1 MARQAILSR
10 PGPTSLWVVLDEA
23 ALRRPMGGSAVMRAQ
38 LKHLIEM
45 SQRSNV
51 TIQVLPFKMG
61 GHSAVGGPFS
71 VLHFAESD
79 LSDVV
84 YLEQLASSQYLDKQD
99 MVDKYLAVM
108 ERLCHQAATPEDS
121 VTKLQ
126 ALLSEA

>member
-1 MARQAILSR
+1 
-10 PGPTSLWVVLDEA
+10 VLDEA
-23 ALRRPMGGSAVMRAQ
+23 ALRRPIGGPAVMRAQ
-38 LKHLIEM
+38 LKHLIGI
-45 SQRSNV
+45 SQWPNV
-51 TIQVLPFKMG
+51 TIQVMPFKTG

-99 MVDKYLAVM
+99 MVDKYRAVM
-108 ERLCHQAATPEDS
+108 ERLCLEAATPADS
-121 VTKLQ
+121 VMKLQ

>member
-1 MARQAILSR
+1 M
-10 PGPTSLWVVLDEA
+10 WVVLDEA
-23 ALRRPMGGSAVMRAQ
+23 VLRRPIGGSAVIRAQ
-38 LKHLIEM
+38 LKRLVEV
-45 SQRSNV
+45 SQWPNV

-108 ERLCHQAATPEDS
+108 ERLCREAATPADS